1 MTRTRV
7 LQVVLLLAIG
17 VHGWLIHQDT
27 QQLATWRTKMD
38 DATAWMDKASTKYQE
53 SIEAHRRAILR
64 YHEADVLFQCASVEY
79 DHARAHACQGL

>member
-7 LQVVLLLAIG
+7 LQLILLLAVG

-53 SIEAHRRAILR
+53 SIDANRLAIQK
-64 YHEADVLFQCASVEY
+64 YHEAHALFQRASEEY
-79 DHARAHACQGL
+79 DQARAHACQGL